1 MIILH
6 EAATSKDPL
15 GMLSNSLD
23 LPKNLTKNRNPSFQL
38 RLQRWW
44 NPRSWLFPWKLS
56 PLCLGWLTGKSTM
69 VKLCEIS
76 NKRVSVLQSLLGHAD
91 SKVSGPSPATWVSWS
106 SHLSR
111 LGIRIWT
118 SDGILIRRMK
128 LNQTWDSV
136 CTAAAWDTL
145 LWSKSQVLPAWQCK
159 LEEIALRSKAVHQED
174 TPGCVNSF

>member
-44 NPRSWLFPWKLS
+44 DPRSWLFPWKLS

-69 VKLCEIS
+69 VKFLTNEYNEFQYCNHFWGMLTPKRRVPLQQLGCPGLPTCLDWGLGFGCGWHPNSKNDKAQPNRRVEI
-76 NKRVSVLQSLLGHAD
+76 L
-91 SKVSGPSPATWVSWS
+91 
-106 SHLSR
+106 
-111 LGIRIWT
+111 
-118 SDGILIRRMK
+118 
-128 LNQTWDSV
+128 
-136 CTAAAWDTL
+136 
-145 LWSKSQVLPAWQCK
+145 
-159 LEEIALRSKAVHQED
+159 
-174 TPGCVNSF
+174 

>member
-15 GMLSNSLD
+15 GMLSTSLD
-23 LPKNLTKNRNPSFQL
+23 LPKKLTKNRNPSFQL

-76 NKRVSVLQSLLGHAD
+76 NKRVQRVSVLQSLLGHAD

-111 LGIRIWT
+111 LGIRIRT
-118 SDGILIRRMK
+118 SDGILIRRMAK
-128 LNQTWDSV
+128 LNQTEESKYFE
-136 CTAAAWDTL
+136 TL
-145 LWSKSQVLPAWQCK
+145 FVQPQ
-159 LEEIALRSKAVHQED
+159 LETHFSEASHKYFPRDNA
-174 TPGCVNSF
+174 N